1 MPISERKRKAKEVPK
16 PAPKLAQGHQLDDEK
31 PLSFSFKKKKMGEGV
46 QAETPAS
53 NGEVVSSV
61 CSTCVV

>member
-31 PLSFSFKKKKMGEGV
+31 PIGLFKKKKMGEGV